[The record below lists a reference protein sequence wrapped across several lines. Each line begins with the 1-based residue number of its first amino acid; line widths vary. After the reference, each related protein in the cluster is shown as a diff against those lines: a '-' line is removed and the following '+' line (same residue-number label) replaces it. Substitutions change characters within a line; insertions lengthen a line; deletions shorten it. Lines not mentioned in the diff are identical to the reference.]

1 MVKPWWAQLLACPLC
16 LLEMSCSNPARAG
29 TGSRETR
36 ASLRCA
42 HGGQGWL
49 RSWKRQLPLSRGT
62 TEPGEAPRHWESS
75 RYKLTRGSQEICQ
88 LLVRSWIP
96 NSRLWRNKL
105 EGLTSG
111 ESPGRREFRALE
123 KAAGRRLCLLPSG
136 VSQEVWFSSQGYC
149 VQVASFPSVGPGAN
163 TGINLGF
170 TASEQGRVPWCCCFT
185 DRE

>member
-1 MVKPWWAQLLACPLC
+1 MVGPAPGMPSVSPGDVLLQPSPSRDREQGDARIAEVRTRGPGLAV
-16 LLEMSCSNPARAG
+16 LLEAAITFVTRHHRARGG
-29 TGSRETR
+29 TEVQ
-36 ASLRCA
+36 A
-42 HGGQGWL
+42 
-49 RSWKRQLPLSRGT
+49 
-62 TEPGEAPRHWESS
+62 S

-111 ESPGRREFRALE
+111 ESPGKREFRALE

-163 TGINLGF
+163 VGINLGF